1 MIFTKEI
8 KDKELYVY
16 ANGKLIYKRWIDTG
30 ESVVVNQLAY
40 DKYTFTSIKDKTTNE
55 QS

>member
-8 KDKELYVY
+8 KDGELYVY
-16 ANGKLIYKRWIDTG
+16 ANGNLIYKRWLETG
-30 ESVVVNQLAY
+30 QSIVVNKLAY
-40 DKYTFTSIKDKTTNE
+40 DKYTLTTIKDQPTNE